1 MFHYIDAGGL
11 VPKALLLTH
20 AHADHIAGVDR
31 LLARYGD
38 MPVYLHEAER
48 GFCSDPMLNLSGM
61 MGMHVTA
68 REPDH
73 WLRDGDEL
81 TIRGATFRVIH
92 TPGHSPGGV
101 LFVNDDSKQAI
112 VGDTLFAG
120 SIGRIDFPTSD
131 PEKMRRSLFEVIMKL
146 PDDMLIYPGHMGET
160 TIGEERNSNP
170 FILGGF

>member
-1 MFHYIDAGGL
+1 
-11 VPKALLLTH
+11 
-20 AHADHIAGVDR
+20 
-31 LLARYGD
+31 
-38 MPVYLHEAER
+38 
-48 GFCSDPMLNLSGM
+48 
-61 MGMHVTA
+61 MHVTA

-101 LFVNDDSKQAI
+101 LFVHDDSKQAI

-131 PEKMRRSLFEVIMKL
+131 PEKMRHSLFDIIMNL
-146 PDDMLIYPGHMGET
+146 PDDMTIYPGHMGVT
-160 TIGEERNSNP
+160 TIGEERRSNP
-170 FILGGF
+170 FILGGS